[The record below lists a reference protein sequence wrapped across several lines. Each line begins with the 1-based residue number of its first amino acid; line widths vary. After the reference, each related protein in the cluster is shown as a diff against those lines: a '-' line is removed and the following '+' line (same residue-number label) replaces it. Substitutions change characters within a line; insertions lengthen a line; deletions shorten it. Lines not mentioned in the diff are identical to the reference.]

1 MGLGNIRCASN
12 CTKKILFPRSSRCT
26 VRDVTLFS
34 ASFMAV
40 TEFDGRG
47 ENRYSGVRVVRRN
60 VSSPD
65 QLCAT
70 SRRVPLPVHLRQP
83 PPSSSSSE
91 GVAGAA
97 ALQQQHQ
104 QAASGRLCLG
114 MIASNADVFHS
125 SGVRR
130 GPTVEGCE
138 FTVAMDDYFNV
149 HSRAQLLVSR
159 NVPAAVN
166 VNVNGRGSDRSGGG
180 AALDESSERLLILDG
195 RLGVEK
201 AATLF
206 PFQVPSDCSK
216 RPARDWRFICR
227 NPKRLGVVRRPR
239 PWDARR
245 LAVRHSRDDAQR
257 GTW

>member
-83 PPSSSSSE
+83 PTGSSSSE

-114 MIASNADVFHS
+114 MIASNADIFHS

-166 VNVNGRGSDRSGGG
+166 VN
-180 AALDESSERLLILDG
+180 DESSERLLILDG